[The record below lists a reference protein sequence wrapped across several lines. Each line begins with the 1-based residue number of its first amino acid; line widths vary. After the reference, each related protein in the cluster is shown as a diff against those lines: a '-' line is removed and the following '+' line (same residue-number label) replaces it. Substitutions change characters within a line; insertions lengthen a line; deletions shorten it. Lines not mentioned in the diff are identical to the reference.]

1 MSISVQY
8 IVGIDEAGRGPLAG
22 PVAVGVVIA
31 PVGFD
36 IAYEFPGVA
45 DSKILSEKKRE
56 SIFKVLCERA
66 GEISETIIGNDIR
79 FFVSFSSASFI
90 DSHGIVAAVQNALDD
105 ALRHVI
111 SSPHNARIFLDG
123 SLHAPKEYVNQKTII
138 RGDVTVPIISL
149 ASIATKVS
157 RDAYMVRMAKKFP
170 MYGFEKHKGYGTKMH
185 REALVAHGPSSI
197 HRRTFLH
204 NFLS

>member
-1 MSISVQY
+1 MSVPVQY

-45 DSKILSEKKRE
+45 DSKALSEKKRE
-56 SIFKVLCERA
+56 HLFAMLRERTD
-66 GEISETIIGNDIR
+66 EIPHSTIQ
-79 FFVSFSSASFI
+79 FSVSFSSATFI
-90 DSHGIVAAVQNALDD
+90 DSHGIVPAVQRALDE
-105 ALRHVI
+105 ALSLVAP
-111 SSPHNARIFLDG
+111 SPDDVSIFLDG
-123 SLHAPKEYVNQKTII
+123 SLHAPERYIQQETII

-149 ASIATKVS
+149 ASIVAKVS
-157 RDAYMVRMAKKFP
+157 RDSYMVRMAKRFP